1 MPKLLV
7 FQHVAHE
14 ILGTL
19 DPLIRESGCRIR
31 YVNFGRSN
39 YDIPELRNYDGLI
52 VLGGQMNVDQ
62 VDEYPY
68 LIPELEA
75 IKKAITL
82 DIPIL
87 GICLGSQLLAKALG
101 AEITKN
107 ECKEIGWYDVM
118 ATDEGRADPLF
129 SKFNKVEKLFQWH
142 GDTFEIPKG
151 AVHLAT
157 SEKCGNQAFR
167 YGNKIYGLQFHLE
180 VDEAMIQR
188 WLVAPTNKKE
198 LEELE
203 GIIDPDQIRTDTPS
217 YINDLMNLSDK
228 TFGEFINLF
237 ERKEK
242 THVLPSI

>member
-19 DPLIRESGCRIR
+19 DPLIRDSGCRIR
-31 YVNFGRSN
+31 YVNFGREN
-39 YDIPELRNYDGLI
+39 YEIPDLKNYDGLI
-52 VLGGQMNVDQ
+52 ILGGHMNVDQ

-68 LIPELEA
+68 LKPELETIKEA
-75 IKKAITL
+75 ISL

-101 AEITKN
+101 AKITKN
-107 ECKEIGWYDVM
+107 QCKEIGWYDVM

-129 SKFNKVEKLFQWH
+129 SKFKKVEKLFQWH
-142 GDTFEIPKG
+142 GDTFSIPDG
-151 AVHLAT
+151 AVKLAT
-157 SEKCGNQAFR
+157 SVNCDNQAFR

-180 VDEAMIQR
+180 VDEPMIQR
-188 WLVAPTNKKE
+188 WLVAPTNQKE
-198 LEELE
+198 LEQLK
-203 GIIDPDQIRTDTPS
+203 GIIDPDQIRMDTPS
-217 YINDLMNLSDK
+217 YIDDLMSLSDK

>member
-31 YVNFGRSN
+31 YVNFGRTN
-39 YDIPELRNYDGLI
+39 YEIPELSNYDGLI
-52 VLGGQMNVDQ
+52 VLGGHMNVDQ
-62 VDEYPY
+62 VDEFPY

-75 IKKAITL
+75 IKEAITL
-82 DIPIL
+82 DMPIL

-101 AEITKN
+101 ANVTKN
-107 ECKEIGWYDVM
+107 ESKEIGWYDVM
-118 ATDEGRADPLF
+118 VTEEGRSDPLL
-129 SKFNKVEKLFQWH
+129 SKFNNVEKLFQWH

-157 SEKCGNQAFR
+157 SENCINQAFR

-188 WLVAPTNKKE
+188 WLVAPINLKE
-198 LEELE
+198 LEELK
-203 GIIDPDQIRTDTPS
+203 GVIDPNQIRAETRS
-217 YINDLMNLSDK
+217 FINELIELSDK
-228 TFGEFINLF
+228 TFGEFIDLF